1 MPYEYIAHLVLIG
14 KGGEDMQREVN
25 RLGVSKYFKEIV
37 FAEGGKDP
45 NTFAKYL
52 TEPAKDTLLIGD
64 RVRSELEIGNK
75 LGSITIWVKQG
86 KFAVEEPEN
95 EGQKPNYIVLS
106 LVDCLKLL
114 EKLSH
119 KNLAWG

>member
-1 MPYEYIAHLVLIG
+1 
-14 KGGEDMQREVN
+14 MQREVN

-52 TEPAKDTLLIGD
+52 TKPTKHTLLIRD

-75 LGSITIWVKQG
+75 LGATTVWVK
-86 KFAVEEPEN
+86 
-95 EGQKPNYIVLS
+95 
-106 LVDCLKLL
+106 
-114 EKLSH
+114 
-119 KNLAWG
+119 